1 MVGLVCASSAA
12 AQNCDC
18 ACPEGYGVATSEIT
32 YTYTNVNAS
41 GCTTEHDAK
50 VTLCGSVCN
59 GGAFEYNIE
68 QSGTC
73 QNLLGSTGILEF
85 TISADGSTWTING
98 TQYPG
103 PPGTTTADCDS
114 ISYSFSDTNP
124 NVSTSFTITID
135 RGPCEPLQNASKVC
149 GGAHGDGESCP
160 EEPDTAT
167 SSDKSVSFL
176 TGHKLERSVDLTV
189 PLPGRDFE
197 LAREYTSDPNFYGT
211 GPNYYWYNEY
221 CDVVP
226 GPVGVNWTM
235 NVFQRLFGDHEEGS
249 DVLRLAGNPV
259 RTTREFERHSGITS
273 TTRFVPKSN
282 SNEYISPETVDHPQ
296 FGSDVRVYRLR
307 TPGGQEYDFA
317 RRPENF
323 PDEMNGLDIE
333 DVVGQLLFERDAY
346 GNEWCYKYELL
357 IDLDTVNGYDPAVL
371 KSIELN
377 WKTGTGSNPDTWDA
391 RVYFLWNGQSGTD
404 YAGIAQWD
412 DANSNGIWD
421 TTEDAVHHFGRLA
434 EVQVVRPSGS
444 SEIVVQKVRYLY
456 FDDIADLV
464 EVECSLGELN
474 DGRYDA
480 NPGDLCEVIA
490 SERVDFDPEILPYT
504 PPAPAINDDFYERVT
519 QYRYYNGYDNYA
531 LGPTGAADR
540 IEFNGAKHQLLAV
553 FYPEQIEFFADH
565 YGRLAVE
572 DDTFGGG
579 FTGFSSTTEAAA
591 RLRWVSFWNG
601 PGSLGSA
608 SCIGEDWEDYFLPND
623 QWQTLYD
630 VASKVIAYD
639 TSSDG
644 GNRVRTQIVNAG
656 DGGGCGC
663 GGSGVGGARLGTRYD
678 YIYKR
683 YDWGTV
689 PDGVPDPSSSPFA
702 VGSDGFSCIVVE
714 SHVTV
719 DGSPLQIGYAPYRL
733 ESHDFV
739 WPTTALPDDL
749 KQARFA
755 GVAWKVSFTEAE
767 ADPAWNFDPNYN
779 PIATANPT
787 NGTGRRWIKL
797 FDYSSDGVQPTG
809 QSLFNNFRRVTRVVT
824 PSASEWD
831 EYLPARPVSP
841 GSSTAIAPVLATV
854 REESGLV
861 YGQAFTGGWKSHTTF
876 SEGDNT
882 SGVTPVT
889 LQYSS
894 TRPDLVTQIQRSPG
908 QGPTDD
914 TPVETTT
921 ISYGFHVNDGLS
933 SIVAWEKRS
942 VASES
947 TTQNGP
953 DTPTTFSSFR
963 MFDTLG
969 QLRWEQDEHG
979 TLTYREYDET
989 TGSLVLIVRD
999 ADPSGAYVDADAD
1012 LPADFPTLS
1021 SAGFTAPSGPFE
1033 ELTDLYVPDLLG
1045 RTVQHT
1051 DPSGVSRYIRFEVRP
1066 TNMVDEDGTLVS
1078 RGVPYLAHI
1087 SLPHK
1092 FGSEFDGPAV
1102 ISWINAGGKPVRT
1115 SMYVPDSSGAYPPTS
1130 GAFAPPTEVARSDEE
1145 RVVSGATIRS
1155 REWHTIATATTAS
1168 GNRPFIN
1175 NESYVTS
1182 YEYDAIGRMTL
1193 VVDPEFGASEY
1204 VYDVLDRVTQI
1215 STGMASW
1222 DSYGVLSTASL
1233 QTALSVYDSPQSTVP
1248 GVGNGNLTYSELYDG
1263 VGTRVTKHWYDFRDR
1278 RVGTQNPLA
1287 PHTSLGYDDLNR
1299 VVEQASFTEAT
1310 DFLSGGTVPA
1320 PSSNSDRSTY
1330 SQTLYNNR
1338 GMVYRTRLLIDPALP
1353 PPTSPD
1359 PDTRAYLESNRW
1371 YDAYGLTVASWD
1383 PNGSSTKTVYDA
1395 LHRPTVVYTT
1405 DRNGDAIPGEVGN
1418 YADATSL
1425 EDDRIVE
1432 QTEYA
1437 YIAANPTT
1445 PVRGT
1450 GQAEQVTHRMR
1461 LHDATTVLPLTTAT
1475 SVSTYTVYEFD
1486 DASRAVRTHAYGTND
1501 PSNDLF
1507 VANTSPP
1514 MRPSAGQG
1522 VTPGSLMSEIF
1533 FDLWGRVVL
1542 SVSPGGKR
1550 TLTVLDPL
1558 SRQIAVVEAQAN
1570 VTAAHIE
1577 PASGTWDVDWS
1588 AAYSGGGPDDADRV
1602 TTFFYDGLG
1611 NVSNRTAHLPD
1622 GSVQETVYEYGTTAV
1637 STPSSD
1643 TDSLVSSSRLL
1654 REVRYPNESTG
1665 LAGTTAAYKVTY
1677 GYNRLG
1683 ELRGMA
1689 DQNGTTHAYARDS
1702 LGRVTSDTATVFG
1715 TNIDSAIKE
1724 IETAYDAHGRVAS
1737 VLSLDASSVVK
1748 NSVAFDYT
1756 KLHQIKTLTQNA
1768 SGDTSGPAAEVVTY
1782 TYADAAPAANSTGN
1796 YSRLASITYPKDHG
1810 GSPTVEYGY
1819 GSAGS
1824 IDDRI
1829 GRTAGIDVPGWVSG
1843 NANLVD
1849 YTYLGASTPVRVNYP
1864 ATTYGLGLDMVKAQ
1878 SGASAAGTYYGFDR
1892 FGRTVWHGWVT
1903 DGFTTGAGSLPDRTP
1918 LFARAYEYDMD
1929 SNRVLDYDAR
1939 PGAAGT
1945 IRADRDWSYEYDPL
1959 DRLKQADRGRES
1971 GGFTLAVNSQQW
1983 QLDILG
1989 NWEVFGTDANGN
2001 GTFENTVAERQNRTH
2016 NYANEITLQERP
2028 SGMGSQIITQPA
2040 YDDAGNYL
2048 RNLNSTSARLTYKH
2062 DAWNRL
2068 VKIYKSSNESTGA
2081 VVLENQFNGL
2091 NWRVKRRMD
2100 LSQGAYNGV
2109 DEARTYYYSANW
2121 QVLEEHVDTNLT
2133 VDGDDDLGN
2142 TEDDINRIGQQF
2154 WGVRYID
2161 DAVGR
2166 RVFRDTDNNGLIGTG
2181 DAGPSGFYYLTDVMF
2196 SVRAIT
2202 DSAGLLHTRLDY
2214 TPYGVAMHG
2223 LAADVNG
2230 DGSVNTADLG
2240 VVSANYNGGNEL
2252 QPGDT
2257 GYDPDAFL
2265 DGSDT
2270 IVLSDFTGRY
2280 SPYVS
2285 GGSGPTFNA
2294 GWIDNPE
2301 DPNGPDNS
2309 VGYDGYWF
2317 DLAGATEATSTG
2329 LYMVRHRVY
2338 DPKLGRWL
2346 QRDPLPSMRTDSAAA
2361 RLGFV
2366 PSRKAMSVGEISQ
2379 LYLYARSAPGVYADP
2394 MGLCADRIDQVLRKM
2409 ADVLRKYAG
2418 LTNSLPDTGLLPDWL
2433 DGGKQFYKQN
2443 PKQHCVWNC
2452 RMTKRRG
2459 AGFAEK
2465 ESDKK
2470 EALDIAMCEL
2480 LLELGEC
2487 ASLLPRVTREF
2498 LEAHCQSAT
2507 QPSDYLDNAAG
2518 RRCGCDAGLLAKY
2531 DSCEDC
2537 CDKEFGIN
2545 ADTDEGP
2552 DTKRPFGPWWDNGR
2566 PNRPF

>member
-1 MVGLVCASSAA
+1 M
-12 AQNCDC
+12 D
-18 ACPEGYGVATSEIT
+18 
-32 YTYTNVNAS
+32 
-41 GCTTEHDAK
+41 
-50 VTLCGSVCN
+50 
-59 GGAFEYNIE
+59 
-68 QSGTC
+68 
-73 QNLLGSTGILEF
+73 
-85 TISADGSTWTING
+85 
-98 TQYPG
+98 
-103 PPGTTTADCDS
+103 
-114 ISYSFSDTNP
+114 
-124 NVSTSFTITID
+124 
-135 RGPCEPLQNASKVC
+135 
-149 GGAHGDGESCP
+149 
-160 EEPDTAT
+160 
-167 SSDKSVSFL
+167 
-176 TGHKLERSVDLTV
+176 
-189 PLPGRDFE
+189 
-197 LAREYTSDPNFYGT
+197 
-211 GPNYYWYNEY
+211 
-221 CDVVP
+221 
-226 GPVGVNWTM
+226 
-235 NVFQRLFGDHEEGS
+235 
-249 DVLRLAGNPV
+249 
-259 RTTREFERHSGITS
+259 
-273 TTRFVPKSN
+273 
-282 SNEYISPETVDHPQ
+282 
-296 FGSDVRVYRLR
+296 
-307 TPGGQEYDFA
+307 
-317 RRPENF
+317 
-323 PDEMNGLDIE
+323 
-333 DVVGQLLFERDAY
+333 
-346 GNEWCYKYELL
+346 
-357 IDLDTVNGYDPAVL
+357 
-371 KSIELN
+371 
-377 WKTGTGSNPDTWDA
+377 
-391 RVYFLWNGQSGTD
+391 FLWNGQSGTD
-404 YAGIAQWD
+404 YAGVAQWD

-421 TTEDAVHHFGRLA
+421 TTENAVHHFGRLA
-434 EVQVVRPSGS
+434 EVQVVRSSGS
-444 SEIVVQKVRYLY
+444 SEIVVQKVRYIY
-456 FDDIADLV
+456 FDDIAELV
-464 EVECSLGELN
+464 EVACSLGELN
-474 DGRYDA
+474 DGGYDA
-480 NPGDLCEVIA
+480 SPGDLCEVIA

-504 PPAPAINDDFYERVT
+504 PPATPVNDEFYERVT
-519 QYRYYNGYDNYA
+519 QYRYYNGFDSYA
-531 LGPTGAADR
+531 LGPSGAADR

-565 YGRLAVE
+565 YGRIAVE
-572 DDTFGGG
+572 NDTLGGG
-579 FTGFSSTTEAAA
+579 FTGFLSATEAAA
-591 RLRWVSFWNG
+591 RLRWVSFGNG

-608 SCIGEDWEDYFLPND
+608 SCIGGAWVNYFLPNE

-639 TSSDG
+639 TSSTG

-689 PDGVPDPSSSPFA
+689 PVGVPDPSSSPFA

-824 PSASEWD
+824 PSASAWD

-841 GSSTAIAPVLATV
+841 GSSTAVAPVLATV
-854 REESGLV
+854 LEESGLA
-861 YGQAFTGGWKSHTTF
+861 YGQAYTNGWKSQTTIL
-876 SEGDNT
+876 EGDST

-889 LQYSS
+889 MQYSS

-908 QGPTDD
+908 QGPTGDA
-914 TPVETTT
+914 PVETTT

-947 TTQNGP
+947 MTQNGP
-953 DTPTTFSSFR
+953 DTPTSFTSFR
-963 MFDTLG
+963 MFDTRG

-979 TLTYREYDET
+979 TLSYREYDET

-1012 LPADFPTLS
+1012 LPADFPGLS

-1033 ELTDLYVPDLLG
+1033 ELTDVYASDLLG

-1051 DPSGVSRYIRFEVRP
+1051 DPSGVSRYTRFEVRP
-1066 TNMVDEDGTLVS
+1066 TNMVDEDGTLVA
-1078 RGVPYLAHI
+1078 RGVPYFAHI
-1087 SLPHK
+1087 SLPHE

-1102 ISWINAGGKPVRT
+1102 ISWMNAGGKSVRT
-1115 SMYVPDSSGAYPPTS
+1115 SMYVPNSAGTYPPTS
-1130 GAFAPPTEVARSDEE
+1130 GEFAPVTEVARSDEE
-1145 RVVSGATIRS
+1145 RVVSGATVRS
-1155 REWHTIATATTAS
+1155 RQWHTIATPTAAS
-1168 GNRPFIN
+1168 GNRPFVN
-1175 NESYVTS
+1175 NESYVSS
-1182 YEYDAIGRMTL
+1182 YEYDAVGRVTL

-1204 VYDVLDRVTQI
+1204 AYDVLDRVTQI

-1222 DSYGVLSTASL
+1222 DSYGALTTASL

-1248 GVGNGNLTYSELYDG
+1248 GVGNGNMTYSELYDG

-1287 PHTSLGYDDLNR
+1287 PHTTVRYDDLNR
-1299 VVEQASFTEAT
+1299 VTEQATFTDAT
-1310 DFLSGGTVPA
+1310 GFGAGTSPTPGTVA
-1320 PSSNSDRSTY
+1320 SNRSAYT
-1330 SQTLYNNR
+1330 QTLYSNR
-1338 GMVYRTRLLIDPALP
+1338 GMAYRTRVAIDP
-1353 PPTSPD
+1353 TDSTD
-1359 PDTRAYLESNRW
+1359 PEFLESNRW
-1371 YDAYGLTVASWD
+1371 YDAYGLTIATWD
-1383 PNGSSTKTVYDA
+1383 PNGPGTKTVYDR
-1395 LHRPTVVYTT
+1395 LHRPSVVYQV
-1405 DRNGDAIPGEVGN
+1405 DRLGDEIPGASGN
-1418 YADATSL
+1418 YADASSVSGNNV
-1425 EDDRIVE
+1425 IE
-1432 QTEYA
+1432 QTEYLYVA
-1437 YIAANPTT
+1437 DGEPGA
-1445 PVRGT
+1445 GS
-1450 GQAEQVTHRMR
+1450 AELVTHRMR
-1461 LHDATTVLPLTTAT
+1461 LHDASTTGALGGTN
-1475 SVSTYTVYEFD
+1475 SVATYTLYEFD
-1486 DASRAVRTHAYGTND
+1486 DASRAFKTHAYGTNGTAFTKGTLAPNRLSLGD
-1501 PSNDLF
+1501 PF
-1507 VANTSPP
+1507 TSG
-1514 MRPSAGQG
+1514 AL
-1522 VTPGSLMSEIF
+1522 TSEVD
-1533 FDLWGRVVL
+1533 FDLWGRQIL
-1542 SVSPGGKR
+1542 SISPAGKK
-1550 TLTVLDPL
+1550 TFTVLDAL
-1558 SRQIAVVEAQAN
+1558 SRQIAVVEGQTN
-1570 VTAAHIE
+1570 ITADHIDL
-1577 PASGTWDVDWS
+1577 ASGGGTWEVDW
-1588 AAYSGGGPDDADRV
+1588 ATAYSGAGGVGPDDADRV
-1602 TTFFYDGLG
+1602 TTFFYDGLN
-1611 NVSNRTAHLPD
+1611 NVINRTAHLPD
-1622 GSVQETVYEYGTTAV
+1622 SSLQETVYEYGTIAETSSPAV
-1637 STPSSD
+1637 

-1654 REVRYPNESTG
+1654 REVRYPDESTG
-1665 LAGTTAAYKVTY
+1665 LAGTTAAYKVIY

-1689 DQNGTTHAYARDS
+1689 DQNGTTHAYSRDS
-1702 LGRVTSDTATVFG
+1702 LGRVTSDTAMVFG

-1737 VLSLDASSVVK
+1737 VLSLDASSAVK

-1768 SGDTSGPAAEVVTY
+1768 SGDTSGAAAEVVTY
-1782 TYADAAPAANSTGN
+1782 TYSDAAPAADSTGN

-1849 YTYLGASTPVRVNYP
+1849 YTYLGASTPIRVNYP
-1864 ATTYGLGLDMVKAQ
+1864 ATTHGLGLDMVKAQ
-1878 SGASAAGTYYGFDR
+1878 SGASTAGTYYGFDR

-1903 DGFTTGAGSLPDRTP
+1903 DGFTTGTGNLPDRTP

-1971 GGFTLAVNSQQW
+1971 GGFTLAANSQQW

-1989 NWEVFGTDANGN
+1989 NWDVFGTDANGN
-2001 GTFENTVAERQNRTH
+2001 GTFENTLAERQNRTH
-2016 NYANEITLQERP
+2016 NFANEITLQERP

-2040 YDDAGNYL
+2040 YDDAGNFL

-2133 VDGDDDLGN
+2133 ADGSDDGGD

-2270 IVLSDFTGRY
+2270 IVLSDYTGRY

-2294 GWIDNPE
+2294 GWIDNPG
-2301 DPNGPDNS
+2301 DTNGPDNS

-2317 DLAGATEATSTG
+2317 DLAGATEATSSG

-2338 DPKLGRWL
+2338 DPRLGRWL

-2366 PSRKAMSVGEISQ
+2366 PSRKAMSVVEISQ

-2409 ADVLRKYAG
+2409 AGVLRKYAG

-2452 RMTKRRG
+2452 RMTKRGG
-2459 AGFAEK
+2459 AGFAEE

-2470 EALDIAMCEL
+2470 ESLDIAMCEL

-2518 RRCGCDAGLLAKY
+2518 RRCGCDAVLLAKY

-2545 ADTDEGP
+2545 ENTLEGP
-2552 DTKRPFGPWWDNGR
+2552 GTDRPFGPWWDNGR